1 MCIYDVKLAHPRSR
15 RQTTRGGEGYEAVV
29 STHITEDYVA
39 TNRADALLLSA
50 WPLSGLSCALEKT
63 NEAVAVYAE
72 SSDLLV
78 FAYGHI
84 GGRRR
89 YGQRGCCDSIAVC
102 RAVLKSVGQH
112 VVQRPTPLQ

>member
-1 MCIYDVKLAHPRSR
+1 MLIYSSRPVCIYDGKLAHPRSR
-15 RQTTRGGEGYEAVV
+15 RQITRGVEGYDEAVI

-50 WPLSGLSCALEKT
+50 WPLSELSCALEKT

-72 SSDLLV
+72 SSDILV

-89 YGQRGCCDSIAVC
+89 YGQRGGCD
-102 RAVLKSVGQH
+102 
-112 VVQRPTPLQ
+112 